1 MFQANALANADTLR
15 PGKKSATGP
24 VLEPSLLAFIRSSI
38 PSIWALELLLL
49 LRRAAPGYLT
59 REEMVQHL
67 RATPN
72 LIDRLVH
79 QFTASGLVARNPDS
93 AYRFECNSPE
103 TEKLCEALAVAA
115 EERPIAL
122 RDAIIAAPNDK
133 LRDLADAFRFKDHG
147 KGPKGG
153 SDT

>member
-1 MFQANALANADTLR
+1 MAGVDHCGPERYQQ
-15 PGKKSATGP
+15 SGP

-67 RATPN
+67 RATPT

-79 QFTASGLVARNPDS
+79 QFTASGLVARSADG
-93 AYRFECNSPE
+93 AYRFECHVSE
-103 TEKLCEALAVAA
+103 SEKLCAALAIAA
-115 EERPIAL
+115 DERPIAL

-133 LRDLADAFRFKDHG
+133 LRDLADAFRFKDSG
-147 KGPKGG
+147 KDSKGG
-153 SDT
+153 FDP